1 MAAQVA
7 TSRAVAGE
15 PAAGAGL
22 IGGLYRALL
31 RDSGALLGARQAF
44 IVASSAAPERLEL
57 LAAQPALDTTQ
68 LAALLDG
75 GLGALLRRVA
85 GSRVAHYLDEAGAMA
100 SLPAGGTPEERRRAL
115 GLRALALPLD
125 AGASGAT
132 LCLVRDP
139 AARAAGA
146 LDLEMVQALAEQTT
160 VMIGALK
167 TGEALARLE
176 TRLSEEA

>member
-1 MAAQVA
+1 MA

-75 GLGALLRRVA
+75 GLGALLRRVV
-85 GSRVAHYLDEAGAMA
+85 GSRAAHYLDEAGAMA
-100 SLPAGGTPEERRRAL
+100 SLPAGGTPEERRAL